1 MAAMMG
7 GAMRAPFAAMLFALE
22 ITHDLNVLPGLL
34 VGCIAAEVVTVLL
47 LRRSILTEK
56 VARRGYHIAY
66 EYSVDPLE
74 SVRVEEVMD
83 QNAPTVLETLTIGEL
98 SERIA
103 RGDPKLARR
112 QATPVVNLQGA
123 LVGIITRGDVLRAL
137 GQSPEGSLTV
147 LEACSRRLILAYP
160 DELLRDAVE
169 KMLKND
175 IGRLPVVSRDD
186 PRHLVGYLGRTCVLE
201 ARSRK
206 LKEEAVRERGWVI
219 PDSVFRI

>member
-1 MAAMMG
+1 
-7 GAMRAPFAAMLFALE
+7 
-22 ITHDLNVLPGLL
+22 
-34 VGCIAAEVVTVLL
+34 
-47 LRRSILTEK
+47 
-56 VARRGYHIAY
+56 
-66 EYSVDPLE
+66 
-74 SVRVEEVMD
+74 
-83 QNAPTVLETLTIGEL
+83 
-98 SERIA
+98 
-103 RGDPKLARR
+103 
-112 QATPVVNLQGA
+112 VNLQGA

-206 LKEEAVRERGWVI
+206 LKEEAVRERGWAI
-219 PDSVFRI
+219 PDSVFKT